1 MESLWQDVD
10 DYIADRLIAADPAL
24 EAVLAA
30 NRAANLPAIDVAPN
44 QGKLLQLIARIAG
57 AKRILEIG
65 TLGGYSTIWL
75 AGALPAE
82 GRLVTLER
90 DPHHAAVARDNIVR
104 AGFGAIV
111 ALIEGNAVD
120 SLQSLADTGEP
131 AFDLVFIDADK
142 PSNPDYLRWA
152 IRLSRPGSLII
163 VDNVVRGGKLIDAG
177 SDDAAVRG
185 TRTLLDLV
193 GGDARLD
200 ATAIQTVGSK
210 GHDGLL
216 IARVR

>member
-1 MESLWQDVD
+1 VESLWQDVD

>member
-111 ALIEGNAVD
+111 ALIEGNAAD

-185 TRTLLDLV
+185 TRTLFDLV